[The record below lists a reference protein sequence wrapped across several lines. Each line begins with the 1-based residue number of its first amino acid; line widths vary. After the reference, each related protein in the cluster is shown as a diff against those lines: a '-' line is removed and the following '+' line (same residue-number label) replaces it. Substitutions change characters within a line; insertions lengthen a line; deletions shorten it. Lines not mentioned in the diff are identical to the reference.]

1 MNYTKKLQLGKPDE
15 NEYYDINVINHNMD
29 ILDGAIEDRTEQV
42 DLIKTIVS
50 EHMDDTDNP
59 HQITKEQIGMEK
71 VPNVATNDQ
80 AVTYTPVVEPKA
92 LSSGERLSVAFG
104 KLAGAVADYIVH
116 KANILQRMT
125 VVETGINDLNKNL
138 SVIAYSLQNNHS
150 DTNVTAYRS
159 GSVVRI
165 KFIGALKDAANRN
178 SLNYTLCTLP
188 KDCSPSMEVYKDIS
202 IRYSSSYIIALTI
215 QTSGNIILIPYADIP
230 AGSNVWID
238 ETFVI

>member
-29 ILDGAIEDRTEQV
+29 ILDGAIEDRIEQA

-125 VVETGINDLNKNL
+125 VVETGINDLNKNFNYFEIFNWNGL
-138 SVIAYSLQNNHS
+138 AIYKNNNNDIRFYCNTS
-150 DTNVTAYRS
+150 WINGITENTMILYKADAQINGITNTS
-159 GSVVRI
+159 HLLLPVRI
-165 KFIGALKDAANRN
+165 TTTSYNLLGIGFFLVKPDAVTFIP
-178 SLNYTLCTLP
+178 LCTYSGQVLMYG
-188 KDCSPSMEVYKDIS
+188 CSYGI
-202 IRYSSSYIIALTI
+202 
-215 QTSGNIILIPYADIP
+215 
-230 AGSNVWID
+230 
-238 ETFVI
+238 

>member
-1 MNYTKKLQLGKPDE
+1 MS
-15 NEYYDINVINHNMD
+15 
-29 ILDGAIEDRTEQV
+29 
-42 DLIKTIVS
+42 TIFL
-50 EHMDDTDNP
+50 T
-59 HQITKEQIGMEK
+59 
-71 VPNVATNDQ
+71 
-80 AVTYTPVVEPKA
+80 
-92 LSSGERLSVAFG
+92 L
-104 KLAGAVADYIVH
+104 
-116 KANILQRMT
+116 
-125 VVETGINDLNKNL
+125 LNKNL

-150 DTNVTAYRS
+150 DTNVTACRS

-165 KFIGALKDAANRN
+165 KFIGALKDAANKN

-202 IRYSSSYIIALTI
+202 IRYSSSYTIALTI